1 MRKYVLSLVLISAGI
16 LIFIYNLI
24 NTTASAYAETAFA
37 EKADQFE
44 HSFENFT
51 DQIKQNIYNLKIHFS
66 DSLNVLDTIRS
77 RDYCF
82 DQLKKNKALTSIGI
96 FRDDHKILARKENTS
111 FIYAV
116 DNSPEL
122 DVVKWQRFEKDKL
135 VSSWYE
141 SFEESNS
148 NAEWIS
154 DLLSENDQ
162 IKWNLRAD
170 SRINP
175 KNDQDFFYIG
185 YSYTNDNASHVIIL
199 EYSRELLLSEFNIAS
214 LKAQP
219 RLSITNLDGKE
230 LLFNGP
236 KIVSADGIKMSS
248 EENDSLEINISSHF
262 SKFRGKEQGNFK
274 FRYKDEIYWNSFK
287 KISEDAGIR
296 YFLFT
301 IPDSQ
306 LKTGA
311 DHFLKGYLSWIALT
325 LIFIGVLLLSVRNR
339 FFYKPNKMEIPSVK
353 KILEDDENRYLEFKS
368 SLRWDYRQE
377 KVNPELEKIIM
388 KTIAAFGNTDGG
400 ILMIGIDDDKNI
412 LGIEKDF
419 KTLKKSDAD
428 YYEVH
433 LRNLMHK
440 MMGVK
445 YVSKFIRTQF
455 ETVGDEKTVCK
466 IKVLPAN
473 EPLYLK
479 FKNKNGQTEEK
490 FFVRSGNSSHE
501 IESIAEIND
510 YINTKFKK
518 R

>member
-1 MRKYVLSLVLISAGI
+1 MRKYILSLVLISAGI
-16 LIFIYNLI
+16 LLFIYSRIDANGS
-24 NTTASAYAETAFA
+24 TYAETTFA
-37 EKADQFE
+37 KKADQFE
-44 HSFENFT
+44 HSFQDFT
-51 DQIKQNIYNLKIHFS
+51 DQVKQNISKLKIQFS
-66 DSLNVLDTIRS
+66 DTLMVQDTVRS

-82 DQLKKNKALTSIGI
+82 DQLKNNKTLISIGI
-96 FRDDHKILARKENTS
+96 FQNDHKILARKENAS
-111 FIYAV
+111 FIYTA
-116 DNSPEL
+116 DHSPDL
-122 DVVKWQRFEKDKL
+122 DVVKWQRFEKGKL

-141 SFEESNS
+141 SFEESKS
-148 NAEWIS
+148 NKEWIS
-154 DLLSENDQ
+154 ELLSENDQ
-162 IKWNLRAD
+162 IKWNLSTNA
-170 SRINP
+170 RINP
-175 KNDQDFFYIG
+175 KNDQNFFYIG
-185 YSYTNDNASHVIIL
+185 YSYRVNDADHVIIL
-199 EYSRELLLSEFNIAS
+199 EYSRDLLLSEFNIAS
-214 LKAQP
+214 SEEQP
-219 RLSITNLDGKE
+219 RLSITNLEGKE
-230 LLFNGP
+230 LFFNKP
-236 KIVSADGIKMSS
+236 KTIATDSIKTGL
-248 EENDSLEINISSHF
+248 EENDSLQINISSHF

-274 FRYKDEIYWNSFK
+274 FSYKDAVYWNSFK

-296 YFLFT
+296 YFLLT
-301 IPDSQ
+301 LPDSQ

-311 DHFLKGYLSWIALT
+311 DHVLKAYLNWIALG
-325 LIFIGVLLLSVRNR
+325 LIVMGLVLLAVKKR
-339 FFYKPNKMEIPSVK
+339 FFYRPNKMEIPSVK

-400 ILMIGIDDDKNI
+400 MLIIGVDDDKNI
-412 LGIEKDF
+412 LGLDKDF
-419 KTLKKSDAD
+419 QSLKKSDAD

-455 ETVGDEKTVCK
+455 ETFEDDNKVCK